1 MDEMREGGGG
11 MAKDSQCCLS
21 VAQDGFVKALSN
33 LSVRRCK
40 RGWGERG
47 RLRVAIL
54 SISQSVRGGK
64 LFV

>member
-1 MDEMREGGGG
+1 

-40 RGWGERG
+40 HARLGGEGATEGGDPLDFPVCER
-47 RLRVAIL
+47 RQVVCLTWIL
-54 SISQSVRGGK
+54 VRS
-64 LFV
+64 

>member
-1 MDEMREGGGG
+1 

-40 RGWGERG
+40 LARLGERG

>member
-1 MDEMREGGGG
+1 
-11 MAKDSQCCLS
+11 MAKDGQYCLS
-21 VAQDGFVKALSN
+21 VAQDGFVKALC
-33 LSVRRCK
+33 VRRCK
-40 RGWGERG
+40 RAGWGERG

>member
-1 MDEMREGGGG
+1 

-40 RGWGERG
+40 RA
-47 RLRVAIL
+47 RLGG
-54 SISQSVRGGK
+54 RGGD
-64 LFV
+64 